1 MSWPILSVVTFLP
14 VVGALF
20 IMLVRGSDRLYF
32 VISLTSPGAQTPPN
46 AAGGAGAGGPETD
59 QPEDPGERQAVET
72 FQAVLDT
79 VELLDQ
85 RPIRRDQDDRMYA
98 SLAFYVG
105 LGAAGK
111 LENTLVPK
119 QWFRVRYL
127 WRDA

>member
-1 MSWPILSVVTFLP
+1 M
-14 VVGALF
+14 
-20 IMLVRGSDRLYF
+20 
-32 VISLTSPGAQTPPN
+32 
-46 AAGGAGAGGPETD
+46 
-59 QPEDPGERQAVET
+59 ET

-119 QWFRVRYL
+119 QWFRVQRNGKDVGYVYTVEEIAEGIPGHKRAANAAARARGKAGAAGL
-127 WRDA
+127 AARRPAS